1 MEERLFELQFSPYFK
16 REVEHDAR
24 EGVYE
29 DCVYNTKNGQEY
41 FMFYGNGCSLHFYE
55 NGMLVEN
62 RTPYSVE
69 NNLQKFTFYNNDGN
83 IVCEINNYESNKDF
97 TKSFTSTKATHTL
110 NVMVYKH
117 HIIVEEKTFD
127 GMIIRSTAYDIKTG
141 SAVELEKSRNVQLS
155 FDI

>member
-1 MEERLFELQFSPYFK
+1 MEERLVELQDSPYFR

-41 FMFYGNGCSLHFYE
+41 FMFYGNGCALHFYE

-83 IVCEINNYESNKDF
+83 VVLEIDNFENDKDLAKPF
-97 TKSFTSTKATHTL
+97 MSTKASHTL
-110 NVMVYKH
+110 SVEVYKRN
-117 HIIVEEKTFD
+117 IVVIEKTFD
-127 GMIIRSTAYDIKTG
+127 GRLIRSTAYDVKTG
-141 SAVELEKSRNVQLS
+141 QAVELEKSNGVQLS